1 MMGKNI
7 SKDIYSAVK
16 RATTNMAKSPN
27 AGDSNIAEFG
37 LQPANDDFRSLLIS
51 KADKFEVENLQT
63 LKANKCDT
71 DLCFKWLDIL
81 QK

>member
-1 MMGKNI
+1 VAFNTQQNTINVTQGDTI
-7 SKDIYSAVK
+7 ESS
-16 RATTNMAKSPN
+16 RLPN

-37 LQPANDDFRSLLIS
+37 LQPANDDFRSILIS
-51 KADKFEVENLQT
+51 KADKFEVDNLQT